1 MNVEIITIG
10 DELLIGQVVDTNSSW
25 MGQQL
30 GKEGFRIAWK
40 TTIGDVENDIVLAV
54 EAAFKR
60 ADLILMTGGIGPT
73 KDDITKKTLCKLF
86 NTHLVESPEVLANIN
101 ELLARRQKAL
111 NELTASQAM
120 VPEGAGIIQNRAG
133 TAPCTWFERK
143 GKVLVSMP
151 GVPFEMKWLMENGV
165 IPRLKQ
171 RFKRDLFIS
180 HRSLYVANFTESALA
195 MHLSGLEDDLPPYI
209 KLAYL
214 PASGLIR
221 LRLTGEHVDE
231 EVLNCRID
239 SFFVRLKEALGNNVV
254 VESDEGV
261 ASVVGKLLSEKEL
274 TLCTAESC
282 TGGNIARLITAIP
295 GASSYFNGGAVVYS
309 NKLKEQL
316 LGVSPHALEQF
327 GAVSCE
333 VVGEMLAGTT
343 ARFGCDCAIAV
354 SGVAGPG
361 GGTPEK
367 PVGTVW
373 IGAAVRDRS
382 ETRLFHLGNNR
393 ENNID
398 KASILALLMLKS
410 LLDKE

>member
-30 GKEGFRIAWK
+30 GREGFHIAWK
-40 TTIGDVENDIVLAV
+40 TTIGDVEGDIVSAV

-86 NTHLVESPEVLANIN
+86 NTRLVESPEVLANIS

-120 VPEGAGIIQNRAG
+120 VPEGAEVIQNRVG
-133 TAPCTWFERK
+133 TAPCTWFERD

-151 GVPFEMKWLMENGV
+151 GVPFEMKWLIENGV

-171 RFKRDLFIS
+171 RFKRDLFIC

-195 MHLSGLEDDLPPYI
+195 MHLSDFEDALPSYI

-214 PASGLIR
+214 PALGLIR
-221 LRLTGEHVDE
+221 LRLTGENGDEGLLGSRVD
-231 EVLNCRID
+231 L
-239 SFFVRLKEALGNNVV
+239 FFSRLKELLGDNVV
-254 VESDEGV
+254 VESDDDI
-261 ASVVGKLLSEKEL
+261 AAVVGKQLSEKGL

-282 TGGNIARLITAIP
+282 TGGNIARLITAVS
-295 GASSYFNGGAVVYS
+295 GASGYFNGGAVVYS

-316 LGVSPHALEQF
+316 LGVSPQTLAQF
-327 GAVSCE
+327 GAVSRE
-333 VVGEMLAGTT
+333 VVSEMLAGTL
-343 ARFGCDCAIAV
+343 ARFGCDCAVAV

-361 GGTPEK
+361 GGSPEK

-373 IGAAVRDRS
+373 IGAAVRGQS

-398 KASILALLMLKS
+398 KASTLALLMLKG
-410 LLDKE
+410 LLDRC